1 MTYALN
7 LADDGHVLSATYPE
21 FAPADAPTCEALP
34 EGDISDYIFNTTTQ
48 EFTYDPLPH
57 EDTPETPSVED
68 QLAELR
74 EQNNMLMEC
83 LLEMSEMVYQ

>member
-1 MTYALN
+1 MIYALHLDEN
-7 LADDGHVLSATYPE
+7 GRVLSATYPE
-21 FAPADAPTCEALP
+21 FAPANAPTCEALP

-57 EDTPETPSVED
+57 EDIPETPSVED

-74 EQNNMLMEC
+74 GQNSMLMEC